1 MSLNKQMAK
10 LLNLMENKYFVFSS
24 FDKLKD
30 TKSALEVDFKIK
42 VKWDLFNLQNWTPTA
57 LYLPIW
63 IIVKNSSLSNQ
74 ETYEMLFKENELEV
88 SWGKVFDINYNAN
101 KESLYKAYT
110 TWDYDNILSWK
121 DKIFFVLLEVEKFYE
136 IKHLL

>member
-1 MSLNKQMAK
+1 MSLNKQITN

-30 TKSALEVDFKIK
+30 TDSALEVDFKIK
-42 VKWDLFNLQNWTPTA
+42 VKGNLFNLQNWIPTA
-57 LYLPIW
+57 IYSPIW
-63 IIVKNSSLSNQ
+63 IMVKNSSLSNQ
-74 ETYEMLFKENELEV
+74 ETYEKLLKENELDV

-110 TWDYDNILSWK
+110 TWDYNNILSWK

-136 IKHLL
+136 IKHLI